1 MIDKIPTAFISY
13 SWDNDS
19 HKAWV
24 RDLST
29 RLRTD
34 GVNVIL
40 DQWDS
45 IPGDQ
50 LPEFMEKSIREN
62 DYVLI
67 ICTQNYKN
75 KSNKREGGVGYEGDI
90 ITAEL
95 FSHRNNRKFIPILR
109 GKAWNECAPS
119 WIVGKYYISLNN
131 DPYSEDQ
138 YQDLLATILGVRVEA
153 PPIGSPPEQIKPRKK
168 KTESAYSD
176 DILISPDHI
185 QIIGVLADEATTPG
199 MDGTRGSALY
209 TIPIKLSN
217 TPSSEWADIF
227 IQQWNHPPR
236 FSTMHRPGIAS
247 VSGNRIVLDG
257 TTIEEVRDYH
267 RDTLV
272 LCVEKTNE
280 INNEL
285 IRKKRIKNELEREK
299 EGEHKKNVSG
309 ISDQIEF

>member
-1 MIDKIPTAFISY
+1 MPTAFISY

-19 HKAWV
+19 HKEWV

-29 RLRTD
+29 RLRSD
-34 GVNVIL
+34 GVNVVL

-62 DYVLI
+62 DYVVI

-75 KSNKREGGVGYEGDI
+75 KSDKREGGVGYEGDI

-95 FSHRNNRKFIPILR
+95 FSYGNNRKFIPILR
-109 GKAWNECAPS
+109 GKVWKECAPS
-119 WIVGKYYISLNN
+119 WIIGKYYISLNS

-138 YQDLLATILGVRVEA
+138 YQDLLATILGIRVKA
-153 PPIGSPPEQIKPRKK
+153 PPIGTPPNQIKSKK
-168 KTESAYSD
+168 RIIESNNTDGPMHSSD
-176 DILISPDHI
+176 QI
-185 QIIGVLADEATTPG
+185 QIIGILADEVTTPK
-199 MDGTRGSALY
+199 MDGTRGSGLY
-209 TIPIKLSN
+209 TIPIQLSK
-217 TPSSEWADIF
+217 TPSSEWADILR
-227 IQQWNHPPR
+227 QLWNNPPR

-247 VSGNRIVLDG
+247 VSGNRIILRG

-272 LCVEKTNE
+272 LCVEKANE
-280 INNEL
+280 IISQLE
-285 IRKKRIKNELEREK
+285 RKERIKKELERKK
-299 EGEHKKNVSG
+299 EEDHKKNIKGV
-309 ISDQIEF
+309 SDQIDF